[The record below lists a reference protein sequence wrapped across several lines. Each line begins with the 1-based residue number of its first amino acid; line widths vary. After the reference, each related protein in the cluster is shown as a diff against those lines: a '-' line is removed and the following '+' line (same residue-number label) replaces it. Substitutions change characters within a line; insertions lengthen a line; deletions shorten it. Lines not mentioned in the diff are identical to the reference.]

1 MAERISTMDAGYKAG
16 DLSLFPQARDDRVSL
31 YEVSNN
37 AETVLRTGLSYN
49 GRKMVVEDTS
59 AFPENGILRV
69 GVRSGEGQAE
79 LVYYGS
85 KTNNSF
91 LELQRGFAGSRQNSW
106 SSGAWVTNSVTAE
119 PHNAIRDAIIKMETT
134 VGPRTNPAQ
143 GSLNRRLK
151 DLELK
156 FLSPKATFRA
166 FPRVATPGASI
177 RFQSFSEGNI
187 IRNFWEFGDGSQSL
201 EENPTHTYMSEGVY
215 TVKLH
220 VITDLGA
227 QNIATKNNYVTVSN
241 DDTPSYFYAKPVS
254 GGTSSSSSSNGR
266 RYLFVDQTDG
276 EVSQR
281 FWVFGDGTNYV
292 ELNPN
297 KHFVEHEYAEAGT
310 YSPSL
315 LVVFSSERIKRL
327 FLNNDLEVS

>member
-1 MAERISTMDAGYKAG
+1 MADRVSTMDAGYKAG
-16 DLSLFPQARDDRVSL
+16 DLSLFPDAKDDRLSL

-37 AETVLRTGLSYN
+37 AETVLRTGLSY
-49 GRKMVVEDTS
+49 GGKKMVVEDTS
-59 AFPENGILRV
+59 AFPDNGILRI

-85 KTNNSF
+85 KTKNSF

-106 SSGAWVTNSVTAE
+106 TSGAWVTNSVTAE

-134 VGPRTNPAQ
+134 LGLRTNPAQ
-143 GSLNRRLK
+143 GTINRRLK

-166 FPRVATPGASI
+166 FPRVAMPGKSI

-227 QNIATKNNYVTVSN
+227 QNIATKTNYITVSN
-241 DDTPSYFYAKPVS
+241 DETASYFYATPVLGS
-254 GGTSSSSSSNGR
+254 SSSSSSNGR
-266 RYLFVDQTDG
+266 KFLFVDQTDG
-276 EVSQR
+276 EVVQR
-281 FWVFGDGTNYV
+281 FWVFGDGTNHV

-297 KHFVEHEYAEAGT
+297 KHFVEHEYAAAGS

-315 LVVFSSERIKRL
+315 LVVFSSERIKRV
-327 FLNNDLEVS
+327 FLNEDLEVA